1 MVADGRGGT
10 EVSVAVIEGSGT
22 VVAGADTAV
31 AVTTGGSDGVGL
43 GVDVTVGFADGV
55 GLGVSVTTGE
65 AAGTGLGVAVV
76 GRSGVAVGWTVR
88 SRAMAVR
95 GGTVVG
101 TSGSRVSGLGRVTE

>member
-43 GVDVTVGFADGV
+43 GV
-55 GLGVSVTTGE
+55 SVTTGE
-65 AAGTGLGVAVV
+65 AAVTGLGVAVV

>member
-31 AVTTGGSDGVGL
+31 AVTTGGS
-43 GVDVTVGFADGV
+43 DGV

>member
-10 EVSVAVIEGSGT
+10 EVSVAVVEGSGT

-31 AVTTGGSDGVGL
+31 AVTTGGS
-43 GVDVTVGFADGV
+43 DGV

-95 GGTVVG
+95 GGTVG
-101 TSGSRVSGLGRVTE
+101 TRGSRVSGLGRVTE